1 MVDGIEITGGA
12 GPHLAAAIAAVVE
25 AVDKADR
32 EALAT
37 RPKPIKPTLWVQ
49 AGRQPEWH
57 APVSS
62 AEYDRTPNGTNG
74 GTADHNGAT

>member
-25 AVDKADR
+25 AIDKADR
-32 EALAT
+32 EALAV
-37 RPKPIKPTLWVQ
+37 RPRPIKPTLWVQ
-49 AGRQPEWH
+49 AGRQPDWQ

-62 AEYDRTPNGTNG
+62 VEYDRTPNGANG
-74 GTADHNGAT
+74 EVADHNGAT